1 MRFTLPRPERVHL
14 QVFNVAG
21 QRVRTLIDA
30 QMPAG
35 AHSAM
40 FAAADLPPGLY
51 FLQLEVGRAKMS
63 RSVILL
69 R

>member
-1 MRFTLPRPERVHL
+1 
-14 QVFNVAG
+14 VFNVAG
-21 QRVRTLIDA
+21 QRVKSLIDA

-40 FAAADLPPGLY
+40 FAAQELPAGLY
-51 FLQLEVGRAKMS
+51 FLRLRVGAGEMT

-69 R
+69 K